1 MGEQSKSK
9 VHAPYNFVSFSEKVL
24 LRYAGPE
31 ELPRHDRMDPALKSG
46 EIHVTM
52 TADTPVF
59 VSDGRDN
66 FFRAPNGQYALPG
79 STIRGM
85 VRQNMQILGFG
96 CVHPGE
102 DFEDVQ
108 IYFREM
114 AAARGSAGGALKA
127 YYQAAL
133 GVETRKVDRGRSV
146 SVPTKVRAGYLRS
159 TGRGY
164 VIQPVRGTYL
174 RVSRK
179 HPDAAA
185 LGLDPAQAVPVAY
198 RAAGD
203 RVTALRR
210 GGDPVPG
217 MERGMLLVTGR
228 PVGRPN
234 HLYLFP
240 QADEDKPAVE
250 LSDQDVL
257 SYQEDWENRKNV
269 LGRANFWALPRAGE
283 EKPVFYLRHEGHTY
297 FGMSLFLRI
306 GYGSALSQGLPQR
319 HRDAQ
324 AEPGVDYPH
333 GILGFAGPEG
343 AYRSRVSFGD
353 LPALGQV
360 KPEPPLGAVLAGPK
374 PSYYPGYVAEGKNY
388 AQEGFRLRGYKQY
401 WLKEPGKVPAGKEK
415 VQSTLRPLP
424 KGTRFR
430 GVIRFQNLHEDE
442 LGLLLWCLRLD
453 EGCYQSLGM
462 GKPLGLGR
470 MELHIDRLVETDPT
484 ELYSPEN
491 LCGPAGA
498 DRTDRVED
506 YIRAYDR
513 YAADR
518 LRLKQPSIRSRAE
531 IKDFFYLR
539 RQIQPGERAGYMALE
554 EYKNV
559 RQPLPTV
566 ADFRADEG
574 ELAKPPEEKTAPTME
589 ELMAQLA
596 QKYGRH

>member
-9 VHAPYNFVSFSEKVL
+9 VHAPYNFVPFSEKVL

-31 ELPRHDRMDPALKSG
+31 ELPRHDQIDPALKSG
-46 EIHVTM
+46 DIHVTM

-66 FFRAPNGQYALPG
+66 FFRGPNGQYALPG

-85 VRQNMQILGFG
+85 VRENMQILGFG

-374 PSYYPGYVAEGKNY
+374 PSYYPGYLRYEPVSAHRLWQRPVPGPAPAAPGRPGRAGGGLSPRDIGLCGAGGGLSLKGVFRRSSRPGPGEAGAAPGGGAGGTQ
-388 AQEGFRLRGYKQY
+388 AQLLPRLCGGGEK
-401 WLKEPGKVPAGKEK
+401 LCPGGLPPAG
-415 VQSTLRPLP
+415 L
-424 KGTRFR
+424 
-430 GVIRFQNLHEDE
+430 
-442 LGLLLWCLRLD
+442 
-453 EGCYQSLGM
+453 
-462 GKPLGLGR
+462 
-470 MELHIDRLVETDPT
+470 
-484 ELYSPEN
+484 
-491 LCGPAGA
+491 
-498 DRTDRVED
+498 
-506 YIRAYDR
+506 
-513 YAADR
+513 
-518 LRLKQPSIRSRAE
+518 
-531 IKDFFYLR
+531 
-539 RQIQPGERAGYMALE
+539 
-554 EYKNV
+554 
-559 RQPLPTV
+559 
-566 ADFRADEG
+566 
-574 ELAKPPEEKTAPTME
+574 
-589 ELMAQLA
+589 
-596 QKYGRH
+596 

>member
-9 VHAPYNFVSFSEKVL
+9 VHAPYNFVPFSEKVL

-31 ELPRHDRMDPALKSG
+31 ELPRHDQIDPALKSG

-59 VSDGRDN
+59 VSDGKED
-66 FFRAPNGQYALPG
+66 FFRTPGGQYALPG

-85 VRQNMQILGFG
+85 VRENMQILGFG

-114 AAARGSAGGALKA
+114 AAARGSTGDALKA

-164 VIQPVRGTYL
+164 IIQPVRGTYL

-179 HPDAAA
+179 HQDAAA

-198 RAAGD
+198 RAVGE

-210 GGDPVPG
+210 SAAPVPG

-240 QADEDKPAVE
+240 QADEDKPALE

-333 GILGFAGPEG
+333 GLLGFAGPEG
-343 AYRSRVSFGD
+343 AFRRSSRPGPGEAGAAPGGGAGGTQAQL
-353 LPALGQV
+353 LPRLCGGGE
-360 KPEPPLGAVLAGPK
+360 KLC
-374 PSYYPGYVAEGKNY
+374 PGG
-388 AQEGFRLRGYKQY
+388 L
-401 WLKEPGKVPAGKEK
+401 PPAG
-415 VQSTLRPLP
+415 L
-424 KGTRFR
+424 
-430 GVIRFQNLHEDE
+430 
-442 LGLLLWCLRLD
+442 
-453 EGCYQSLGM
+453 
-462 GKPLGLGR
+462 
-470 MELHIDRLVETDPT
+470 
-484 ELYSPEN
+484 
-491 LCGPAGA
+491 
-498 DRTDRVED
+498 
-506 YIRAYDR
+506 
-513 YAADR
+513 
-518 LRLKQPSIRSRAE
+518 
-531 IKDFFYLR
+531 
-539 RQIQPGERAGYMALE
+539 
-554 EYKNV
+554 
-559 RQPLPTV
+559 
-566 ADFRADEG
+566 
-574 ELAKPPEEKTAPTME
+574 
-589 ELMAQLA
+589 
-596 QKYGRH
+596 